1 MSQALL
7 PMELWGCCLGP
18 IAGLLTPSTHAE
30 PLRHRL
36 WASLPGWG
44 EEAQDPGKAPD
55 SRTEPQGPERREH
68 SQPGSTEGRWKQGGF
83 WEGKFTEPGPTHTET
98 PAASGQGRDRQR
110 EGNTQGVRART
121 VHGKKAGTDQKGIT
135 RENSARQLSF
145 IPCKACVCTHYMQRC
160 VDRCLTTVKGGETPP
175 LSHLLI
181 AVV

>member
-55 SRTEPQGPERREH
+55 SRREPQGPERREH

-83 WEGKFTEPGPTHTET
+83 WEGEVHRARPDTHRDTSRVR
-98 PAASGQGRDRQR
+98 AGQGQTEGRQR
-110 EGNTQGVRART
+110 PRHEG
-121 VHGKKAGTDQKGIT
+121 KDC
-135 RENSARQLSF
+135 ARQESWHRSKGHHQGE
-145 IPCKACVCTHYMQRC
+145 PCTA
-160 VDRCLTTVKGGETPP
+160 TVIHP
-175 LSHLLI
+175 L
-181 AVV
+181 

>member
-1 MSQALL
+1 MRKLRTQGKPQIPEQSPRAQR
-7 PMELWGCCLGP
+7 EE
-18 IAGLLTPSTHAE
+18 ST
-30 PLRHRL
+30 
-36 WASLPGWG
+36 ASLGAQRG
-44 EEAQDPGKAPD
+44 DGNREA
-55 SRTEPQGPERREH
+55 S
-68 SQPGSTEGRWKQGGF
+68 GR
-83 WEGKFTEPGPTHTET
+83 GKFTEPGPTHTET

-110 EGNTQGVRART
+110 EGNARGVRART

-135 RENSARQLSF
+135 RENPARQLSF